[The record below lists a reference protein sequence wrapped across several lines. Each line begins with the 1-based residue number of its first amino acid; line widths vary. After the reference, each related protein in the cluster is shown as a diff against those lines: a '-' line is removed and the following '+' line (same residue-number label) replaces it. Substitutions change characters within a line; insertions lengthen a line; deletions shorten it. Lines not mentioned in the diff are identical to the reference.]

1 MKIEVTANDYQN
13 CGAPAEVR
21 VWNVFGV
28 SGVHGGIVWCLQGGV
43 GRREEVEGCLGREC
57 KGVWEATCQRKRC
70 DTRMLPLPLDGLLP
84 NRLFPPLPFP
94 ITLLYLPSLIN
105 APSHLHLSHL
115 SYYIDLETSL
125 ASHRPTIEASLGNFS
140 N

>member
-28 SGVHGGIVWCLQGGV
+28 SGVHGGIVWCLQEGV

-57 KGVWEATCQRKRC
+57 KGVSGRLHVNAKDVTQECSLFLLMDSSPTDSSCHSPSPSPFF
-70 DTRMLPLPLDGLLP
+70 TSPPSSTLP
-84 NRLFPPLPFP
+84 P
-94 ITLLYLPSLIN
+94 I
-105 APSHLHLSHL
+105 
-115 SYYIDLETSL
+115 YIFHTF
-125 ASHRPTIEASLGNFS
+125 PTISILRHHLPHIDQPLRHP
-140 N
+140 